1 MFRRRLPIRRLAA
14 ACLALLTL
22 TPLSAAT
29 WSIVMVNT
37 KTGEIA
43 IAGATCL
50 ENFNLLKTL
59 PVVVVGVGGGVSQG
73 QIDIGGNNRK
83 YMFEQLM
90 LGAKPSAILYELSQ
104 TPTAAEAKQ
113 WGLVNFQHA
122 PATWSGNVLGEA
134 YAGTTGSVGDIK
146 FAIQGNVIAGPAVVY
161 AATNAILTT
170 PGDMS
175 QKLMAGM
182 EAARQL
188 GGDGRCSCLT
198 GGPASCGAPPP
209 SFTKTAH
216 CAFAVV
222 ARIGDVDGTCSATF
236 GCATGDYY
244 LTLAN
249 QGDWDDVDPVLTLQ
263 ADYDLWRAGLAGKP
277 DHLLSTV
284 DPGPK
289 LVADGVTTGAATV
302 ELFDVDGNAIQHGGI
317 SVTVSPAPGTT
328 PTATAGTPT
337 YLGGGAYSIPLTAGT
352 TPGTDEFQVVVD
364 DGSGPVTL
372 YPYLEVK
379 NVAVK
384 PLHVGIDELSA
395 AEGSDT
401 KFVVN
406 LGAGAGSH
414 PFVLLGSASGTSPGI
429 PLGGGA
435 TLPLN
440 EDWFLSTMLN
450 LAGSPVLPGSIGA
463 LDANGRAEAMLV
475 LPGGALNPLVGL
487 TLAFAAVDYAGPLV
501 PTNAVEI
508 DVAP

>member
-1 MFRRRLPIRRLAA
+1 
-14 ACLALLTL
+14 
-22 TPLSAAT
+22 
-29 WSIVMVNT
+29 
-37 KTGEIA
+37 
-43 IAGATCL
+43 
-50 ENFNLLKTL
+50 
-59 PVVVVGVGGGVSQG
+59 
-73 QIDIGGNNRK
+73 
-83 YMFEQLM
+83 
-90 LGAKPSAILYELSQ
+90 
-104 TPTAAEAKQ
+104 
-113 WGLVNFQHA
+113 
-122 PATWSGNVLGEA
+122 
-134 YAGTTGSVGDIK
+134 
-146 FAIQGNVIAGPAVVY
+146 
-161 AATNAILTT
+161 
-170 PGDMS
+170 
-175 QKLMAGM
+175 
-182 EAARQL
+182 
-188 GGDGRCSCLT
+188 
-198 GGPASCGAPPP
+198 
-209 SFTKTAH
+209 
-216 CAFAVV
+216 
-222 ARIGDVDGTCSATF
+222 
-236 GCATGDYY
+236 
-244 LTLAN
+244 
-249 QGDWDDVDPVLTLQ
+249 
-263 ADYDLWRAGLAGKP
+263 
-277 DHLLSTV
+277 
-284 DPGPK
+284 
-289 LVADGVTTGAATV
+289 VTTGAATV